1 MYLLSITKNS
11 PQTFIAPP
19 PRLAWIAGACTRD
32 AHFAVLEMIRFLF
45 LDSALWKWRNTDAE
59 FLCSAQLPDTEPA
72 RTTSID
78 IVLSPFYDDAFRQQ
92 RRSMPCDA
100 PPGSVFSDTDF
111 SDLRPI
117 PPSPLLPRMK
127 LQYQTCGL
135 RPLLL
140 CYKLSY
146 LLFFFL
152 AQLSWKLKWAFLI
165 ACCLSSVCQS
175 VNFSHFQLLLQ
186 NHWANFNQ
194 TWHKASE
201 GKGDSSLF
209 KWRATPNSKGR

>member
-32 AHFAVLEMIRFLF
+32 AHLVVLKMIRFLF
-45 LDSALWKWRNTDAE
+45 LDTALWKWRNTDAE

-117 PPSPLLPRMK
+117 PS
-127 LQYQTCGL
+127 L
-135 RPLLL
+135 RLL
-140 CYKLSY
+140 CSLGCCYSIKRAGTD
-146 LLFFFL
+146 LFFYVTNYHIYSSFFFSSPEL
-152 AQLSWKLKWAFLI
+152 KAQVSFSDRLWSVV
-165 ACCLSSVCQS
+165 CLSV
-175 VNFSHFQLLLQ
+175 
-186 NHWANFNQ
+186 
-194 TWHKASE
+194 
-201 GKGDSSLF
+201 SL
-209 KWRATPNSKGR
+209 

>member
-32 AHFAVLEMIRFLF
+32 AHIAVLEMIRFLF

-117 PPSPLLPRMK
+117 PSASSPLLPRML
-127 LQYQTCGL
+127 LQYQTCEHF
-135 RPLLL
+135 
-140 CYKLSY
+140 YHIYSS
-146 LLFFFL
+146 FF
-152 AQLSWKLKWAFLI
+152 
-165 ACCLSSVCQS
+165 
-175 VNFSHFQLLLQ
+175 
-186 NHWANFNQ
+186 
-194 TWHKASE
+194 
-201 GKGDSSLF
+201 
-209 KWRATPNSKGR
+209 

>member
-32 AHFAVLEMIRFLF
+32 AYLAVSEMIRFLF

-117 PPSPLLPRMK
+117 APASSPLLPRML
-127 LQYQTCGL
+127 LQYQTCGHWSL
-135 RPLLL
+135 FL
-140 CYKLSY
+140 CYKLSH
-146 LLFFFL
+146 LLFIFFL
-152 AQLSWKLKWAFLI
+152 AHLSWKLKWAFLT
-165 ACCLSSVCQS
+165 ACGLSSVCLSVRKLYTFSTSSPEPLGQFQPKFAQS
-175 VNFSHFQLLLQ
+175 IL
-186 NHWANFNQ
+186 
-194 TWHKASE
+194 
-201 GKGDSSLF
+201 G
-209 KWRATPNSKGR
+209 